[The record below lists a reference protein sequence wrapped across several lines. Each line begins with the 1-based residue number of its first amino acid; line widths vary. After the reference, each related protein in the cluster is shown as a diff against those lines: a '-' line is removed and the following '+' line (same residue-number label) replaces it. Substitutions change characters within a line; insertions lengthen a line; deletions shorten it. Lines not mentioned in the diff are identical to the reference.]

1 MTIEEAKKTI
11 TEIFTKYNC
20 TKKDFYYKLFSQ
32 GIISKEDDNSITKAI
47 NTFTFE
53 DWDNNK
59 EFGKIYL
66 EKMSGGLMPRCEII
80 AIDED
85 GNEYPI

>member
-11 TEIFTKYNC
+11 TEIFTKYNW
-20 TKKDFYYKLFSQ
+20 TKKNFYRKLKADGQISESDSYKML
-32 GIISKEDDNSITKAI
+32 KAV

-85 GNEYPI
+85 GNEYPG

>member
-20 TKKDFYYKLFSQ
+20 TKKNFYRKLQSE
-32 GIISKEDDNSITKAI
+32 GSISEIDSKQMQKAI
-47 NTFTFE
+47 NTFTFD
-53 DWDNNK
+53 DWDEDKKFND
-59 EFGKIYL
+59 YVS